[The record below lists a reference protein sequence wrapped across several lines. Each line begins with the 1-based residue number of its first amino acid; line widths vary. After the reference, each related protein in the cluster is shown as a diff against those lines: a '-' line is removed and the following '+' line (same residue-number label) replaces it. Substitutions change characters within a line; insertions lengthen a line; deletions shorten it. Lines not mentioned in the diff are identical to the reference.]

1 MTEQQ
6 IIDEINRAK
15 QFKRI
20 GQFDTAL
27 SILQNLETTVEAI
40 DEDALMLGHVYKA
53 TSKIFF
59 IQGQDDACYARC
71 VMAAQIFAI
80 HGDQAE
86 AFNVAGTL
94 GCLHP
99 HFSEYRQAYAN
110 SLQGIG
116 QFTNQEIAFQMAQ
129 VGIQALQDFFGQ

>member
-1 MTEQQ
+1 MTDQQ

-53 TSKIFF
+53 TSKIFSLF
-59 IQGQDDACYARC
+59 KDKMMLA
-71 VMAAQIFAI
+71 M
-80 HGDQAE
+80 HG
-86 AFNVAGTL
+86 V
-94 GCLHP
+94 
-99 HFSEYRQAYAN
+99 
-110 SLQGIG
+110 
-116 QFTNQEIAFQMAQ
+116 
-129 VGIQALQDFFGQ
+129 